1 MSAYFK
7 DNALAWRLTL
17 AGKRLAGSEAPMEE
31 AVRSHEEKP
40 DDGVFT
46 EEEVVSCMETE
57 KSQAE
62 EKVKQ
67 TVEEILPQPEPEKPQ
82 EEAPETE
89 EIPEWVK
96 KGLRP
101 IRPMGPN
108 FWERLGAK
116 LAQVESVWV
125 QFQAYPISRRSGTRL
140 ERPEESFCILCGFV
154 EVISICILDGTI
166 RRIRG

>member
-1 MSAYFK
+1 MS
-7 DNALAWRLTL
+7 R
-17 AGKRLAGSEAPMEE
+17 
-31 AVRSHEEKP
+31 
-40 DDGVFT
+40 
-46 EEEVVSCMETE
+46 METE

-82 EEAPETE
+82 EEAPEAE

-101 IRPMGPN
+101 IRPIGPN

-116 LAQVESVWV
+116 LARVESVWM
-125 QFQAYPISRRSGTRL
+125 QFQAYPYKPQIWHAFRKAGGKLLHSMRLRRSHIHL
-140 ERPEESFCILCGFV
+140 SFG
-154 EVISICILDGTI
+154 
-166 RRIRG
+166 